1 MSLIT
6 LRAVNVGFGGPAVL
20 QSIDLRIDTRERICL
35 VGRNGEGKST
45 LMKVLLADLAVDGG
59 EIVTRQGLKV
69 AQLEQEVPD
78 YLAGSVFDVVAQ
90 GDEQGKLLVEYF
102 SLNENLEHSK
112 ADLQRIEH
120 LYQEIDT
127 HNGWLVQQRID
138 TILSKLQL
146 SPDNQFNALS
156 GGQKRRV
163 LLARALVVEPDLLLL
178 DEPTNHLDMASITWL
193 EEFLLSYRGT
203 VLFITHDRTLLK
215 KLATRIIELDRGHL
229 TSWPGNY
236 DTYLQGKEAQLD
248 AEEKQN
254 ANFDKK
260 LAQEE
265 VWVRQG
271 IKARR
276 TRNEGRV
283 RALQKMRRERQG
295 RREHSRQANIQT
307 QQGSESGKV
316 VIEAKNLN
324 YAYDDQ
330 LIIDSFSTLVLR
342 GDKVGLIGP
351 NGAGKSTLL
360 KLFLG
365 QLEPQQGTVRLGTN
379 IEIAFFD
386 QHREQL
392 DKEQSVLDN
401 VSGGRDFIT
410 VNGQSKHIIGY
421 LQDFLFSPE
430 RARTPVKALSGG
442 ERNRLLLAKLF
453 TKPANLLVMDEPTN
467 DLDVETLELLE
478 QLLVDYKGTVLLV
491 SHDRSFLNN
500 VVTSSLVF
508 EGAMGQVN
516 EYVGGYDD
524 WLRQRSR
531 QPIESKSTA
540 KLKPQV
546 EQKTS
551 TKPIVATKKE
561 KKLSYKDQ
569 RELDDLP
576 KQIEQLETEQ
586 EQINTQMI
594 LPDFYQQDHKT
605 VEQINQRLTEVTA
618 ALEKRYARWGELDK

>member
-1 MSLIT
+1 MSLLT
-6 LRAVNVGFGGPAVL
+6 LRAVNVSFGGPAIL
-20 QSIDLRIDTRERICL
+20 QSIDLRIEPRERICL

-45 LMKVLLADLAVDGG
+45 LMKVLLAELAVDGG
-59 EIVTRQGLKV
+59 EVVTRQGLKI
-69 AQLEQEVPD
+69 AQLEQDVPD
-78 YLAGSVFDVVAQ
+78 ALIGRVFDVVAR

-102 SLNENLEHSK
+102 LLNESTEHSD
-112 ADLQRIEH
+112 ADLRRIEH
-120 LYQEIDT
+120 IYQEIDS

-138 TILSKLQL
+138 TVLSKLQL
-146 SPDNQFNALS
+146 SPDDQFSALS

-236 DTYLQGKEAQLD
+236 DAYLQGKEALLD

-295 RREHSRQANIQT
+295 RRERSRQANIQT
-307 QQGSESGKV
+307 QKGSESGKI
-316 VIEAKNLN
+316 VIEAQSVS
-324 YAYDDQ
+324 YAYEDQ
-330 LIIDSFSTLVLR
+330 VIVDSFSTVILR

-360 KLFLG
+360 KIFLG
-365 QLEPQQGTVRLGTN
+365 QLAPQKGSIRLGTN

-386 QHREQL
+386 QHRAQL

-421 LQDFLFSPE
+421 LQDFLFSPD

-508 EGAMGQVN
+508 EGAEGQVN

-524 WLRQRSR
+524 WLRQR
-531 QPIESKSTA
+531 PT
-540 KLKPQV
+540 
-546 EQKTS
+546 QKTEA
-551 TKPIVATKKE
+551 KATSLIERKIKTASVIDLSNKK
-561 KKLSYKDQ
+561 KRSYKDEQ
-569 RELDDLP
+569 ELNNLP
-576 KQIEQLETEQ
+576 KHIEQLETEQ
-586 EQINTQMI
+586 EQINTQMM
-594 LPDFYQQDHKT
+594 LPNFYQQSHNAVDE
-605 VEQINQRLTEVTA
+605 VNQRLAEVTQ
-618 ALEKRYARWGELDK
+618 ALEKAYARWEELDN

>member
-1 MSLIT
+1 MSLLT
-6 LRAVNVGFGGPAVL
+6 LRAVNVSFGGPAIL
-20 QSIDLRIDTRERICL
+20 QSIDLRIEPRERICL

-59 EIVTRQGLKV
+59 EVVTRQGLKI
-69 AQLEQEVPD
+69 AQLEQDVPD
-78 YLAGSVFDVVAQ
+78 SLNGSVFDVVAR
-90 GDEQGKLLVEYF
+90 GDEQGQLLVEYYA
-102 SLNENLEHSK
+102 LNEVREHDDT
-112 ADLQRIEH
+112 DLRRMEY

-138 TILSKLQL
+138 TVLSKLQL
-146 SPDNQFNALS
+146 SPEDQFSALS

-236 DTYLQGKEAQLD
+236 DAYLQGKEALLD
-248 AEEKQN
+248 AEKKQN

-295 RREHSRQANIQT
+295 RRERSRQANIQT
-307 QQGSESGKV
+307 QKGNESGKI
-316 VIEAKNLN
+316 VIEAKNVS

-330 LIIDSFSTLVLR
+330 IIIDSFSTVILR

-360 KLFLG
+360 KIFLD
-365 QLEPQQGTVRLGTN
+365 QLVPQKGSIRLGTH
-379 IEIAFFD
+379 IEVAFFD
-386 QHREQL
+386 QHRAQL
-392 DKEQSVLDN
+392 NKEQSVLDN

-421 LQDFLFSPE
+421 LQDFLFSPD

-478 QLLVDYKGTVLLV
+478 QLLVDYNGTVLLV

-508 EGAMGQVN
+508 EGSEGQVN

-524 WLRQRSR
+524 WLRQRPTQKSGEKTT
-531 QPIESKSTA
+531 PLIEREVKAASVIDIRNK
-540 KLKPQV
+540 
-546 EQKTS
+546 
-551 TKPIVATKKE
+551 

-569 RELDDLP
+569 RELDHLP
-576 KQIEQLETEQ
+576 KKIEQLEVEQ
-586 EQINTQMI
+586 EQINAQML
-594 LPDFYQQDHKT
+594 LPDFYQQSHNMVDE
-605 VEQINQRLTEVTA
+605 VNQRLAEVSKV
-618 ALEKRYARWGELDK
+618 LEKAYARWEELDN